1 MWEGPSCGLVASYER
16 TVGIHDLHL
25 REEDFTVKTEAVG
38 SPKIVFFFSSISIL
52 TFLSLFIFPFS
63 LHISTAEFPF
73 PSLYIL
79 PASPPATFIILFHHS
94 LLLRFPLLQFPSP
107 PVTLF
112 GTVLALTRGVT
123 LKNANLM

>member
-1 MWEGPSCGLVASYER
+1 LWEGPSCGLVASYER
-16 TVGIHDLHL
+16 AVGIHDFHL
-25 REEDFTVKTEAVG
+25 REEDSTLKTEAVG

-63 LHISTAEFPF
+63 LSISTAEFPF

-79 PASPPATFIILFHHS
+79 PASPTATFVILFLHS
-94 LLLRFPLLQFPSP
+94 LLLRFPLLHFPYP

-112 GTVLALTRGVT
+112 STVLALTRGVI
-123 LKNANLM
+123 LKNAF